1 MAIATVETKRYTVDD
16 LADWP
21 DDGKMR
27 ELVDGQIV
35 EWGMTSVRHASL
47 GALLTIVIGTYV
59 RERRLGRVMDGE
71 GTVSILGSEYHARK
85 FDIAFYRRGRIPR
98 NVDAAATTVAPDL
111 VIELLSP
118 TDRVAMVEAK
128 IEDWLQTGVAL
139 LWYINPQTGT
149 TTVYHDGTIRRVPA
163 GELLEGADVLPG
175 FQVRL
180 QDLLD
185 ELADDEE

>member
-35 EWGMTSVRHASL
+35 EWGMTSVCHASL

-85 FDIAFYRRGRIPR
+85 FDIAFYRRGR
-98 NVDAAATTVAPDL
+98 D
-111 VIELLSP
+111 SP
-118 TDRVAMVEAK
+118 QHHPHRARHQYQRGPGRGDR
-128 IEDWLQTGVAL
+128 
-139 LWYINPQTGT
+139 P
-149 TTVYHDGTIRRVPA
+149 
-163 GELLEGADVLPG
+163 GELRQCGVIG
-175 FQVRL
+175 IG
-180 QDLLD
+180 
-185 ELADDEE
+185 